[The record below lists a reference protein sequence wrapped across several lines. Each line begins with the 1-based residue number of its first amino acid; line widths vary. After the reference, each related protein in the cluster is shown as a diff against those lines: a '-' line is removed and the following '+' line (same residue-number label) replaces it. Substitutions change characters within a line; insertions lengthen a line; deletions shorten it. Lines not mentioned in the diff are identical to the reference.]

1 MLDYSQ
7 IKEMA
12 QDAAERAE
20 EEGLKP
26 FSIHDLNLQD
36 VPPFPFPF
44 LGEYVPEGWE
54 ILPDENGQQQTFLC
68 DSSGFGDDDEPALS
82 VGQLLRKLEQWK
94 QSGEDVGFGIVE
106 SGEFQIVLGLYRP
119 DSRDFTHTGNLT
131 NDELNRL
138 RRK

>member
-12 QDAAERAE
+12 QDAAEEAE
-20 EEGLKP
+20 ERGLKP
-26 FSIHDLNLQD
+26 FSILDLNLQD

-44 LGEYVPEGWE
+44 LGDYVPEGWE
-54 ILPDENGQQQTFLC
+54 ILPDENGQQQTLFC
-68 DSSGFGDDDEPALS
+68 DSSGMGDDDEPALS
-82 VGQLLRKLEQWK
+82 VNQLLCKLEQYK
-94 QSGEDVGFGIVE
+94 KSGDNIGFGIVE

-119 DSRDFTHTGNLT
+119 DSRDFTHTGNMT